1 MTLKEY
7 VKSDREQYEAM
18 RANATRIEFGGDY
31 RPGEPSIT
39 NGITAVNARPAADG
53 DIPSH
58 EELMEQSLFALRICG
73 AMPDSGTEA
82 SMKTI
87 RKRPEN
93 ASGIP
98 LVLHVLRDG
107 YEEDYVYRILAAVTP
122 FGNDPKKDELVLVAG
137 LTSFHIINR
146 SIPDAKSRE
155 ERTEDDLTVGGILDR
170 MASILNIGGYMGGD
184 TDKCTCEQASKDG
197 CMCSSKDAASPT
209 FAFRSFTDKDVGKD
223 SNKDTD
229 KDGKA
234 PKASNDPKAT
244 SNAPKAPKTD
254 KTDKDDKDDTKGWKI
269 GSYTIRVETK
279 DGKTTITT
287 STDGGPEQTTTL
299 DSDDGIG
306 YPASTWTAFSR
317 MESELDDAFDKFGR
331 IGRLF
336 DRLW

>member
-7 VKSDREQYEAM
+7 VKSDREQYEAL
-18 RANATRIEFGGDY
+18 RQNATRIEFGGDY
-31 RPGEPSIT
+31 RPGEPCIT
-39 NGITAVNARPAADG
+39 NGLTAVNARPAADG
-53 DIPSH
+53 DIPSRDA
-58 EELMEQSLFALRICG
+58 LMEQSLFALRICG
-73 AMPDSGTEA
+73 AMPDPGTEA
-82 SMKTI
+82 CMKAI

-122 FGNDPKKDELVLVAG
+122 FGNNPKTDEIVLVADH
-137 LTSFHIINR
+137 TSFHIINR
-146 SIPDAKSRE
+146 SIPDGKARE
-155 ERTEDDLTVGGILDR
+155 ERGEGNLTVGNILDR
-170 MASILNIGGYMGGD
+170 MASILNIGGDMGKGKD
-184 TDKCTCEQASKDG
+184 TGKCTCEQASKDS
-197 CMCSSKDAASPT
+197 CTCSSKGAASPT
-209 FAFRSFTDKDVGKD
+209 FVFRSFTG
-223 SNKDTD
+223 KDTD
-229 KDGKA
+229 KAVDKDSVKDGKA

-244 SNAPKAPKTD
+244 SKAP

-317 MESELDDAFDKFGR
+317 MESELDGAFDKFGR